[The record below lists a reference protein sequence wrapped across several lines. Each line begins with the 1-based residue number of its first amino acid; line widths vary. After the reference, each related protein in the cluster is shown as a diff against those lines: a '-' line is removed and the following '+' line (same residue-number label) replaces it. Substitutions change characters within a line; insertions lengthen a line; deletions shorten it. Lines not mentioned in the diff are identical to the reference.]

1 MCELGTKSD
10 PIYFFKTQE
19 DNPLKLKTS
28 SLLIAGALFGAAV
41 MPAQANNEAMLDL
54 LKVLRDQGTI
64 TAANY
69 DLLANAAKAD
79 KESLDATDAKADK
92 AGQSDVKITTKGK
105 LKIASTDGNWSFQP
119 IGRVM
124 WDAVAADADSNDS
137 NDDWDGTEL
146 RRARL
151 GFQGSVYDWGYKF
164 EADFAKSDASIKD
177 AYIKY
182 GTKFGD
188 TKFGLKLGQ
197 SHIPFGLNTKVSSK
211 YMTFMD
217 RPFFADSNI
226 SPARQS
232 GAVASLAAKDYK
244 WTLATSVTAGLI
256 SGGYTDEDDT
266 GTTFALRGS
275 FLPYKQD
282 KNHLLQIGAG
292 YMNVSDND
300 SSFKFSQHL
309 VAHKDNTK
317 ISSGTIAAGNYDGS
331 DAFTVDALG
340 VFGSFHAMAEY
351 LDYSADSDLAGSDI
365 DIDGYAVE
373 AGYFLTG
380 ESLKWKKG
388 YTSGIKPK
396 SSAGAWQIAARFES
410 LDIDDGNIAG
420 DDEADKWTVGVNYYP
435 TQNIRLMLNYDK
447 VTTWDQDGSDTK
459 QEPSAIKFR
468 AQAKW

>member
-1 MCELGTKSD
+1 M
-10 PIYFFKTQE
+10 
-19 DNPLKLKTS
+19 KLKTS
-28 SLLIAGALFGAAV
+28 SLLVAATLFGAAV
-41 MPAQANNEAMLDL
+41 LPAQANNDAMIDL

-64 TAANY
+64 TAQNY
-69 DLLANAAKAD
+69 ELLANAAKAD
-79 KESLDATDAKADK
+79 KESLDSVDAKAEK
-92 AGQSDVKITTKGK
+92 AGKSDVKITTKGK

-124 WDAVAADADSNDS
+124 WDAVSADADSGDS
-137 NDDWDGTEL
+137 SDDWDGTEL

-164 EADFAKSDASIKD
+164 EADFAKGGASIKD

-188 TKFGLKLGQ
+188 TKASVKLGQ

-217 RPFFADSNI
+217 RPFFGDSNI
-226 SPARQS
+226 SPARES
-232 GAVASLAAKDYK
+232 GVVASLAAKDYS
-244 WTLATSVTAGLI
+244 WTLASSVTVGSI
-256 SGGYTDEDDT
+256 SGGYTDEDDS

-275 FLPYKQD
+275 FVPYMQD

-292 YMNVSDND
+292 YMNKSDSD
-300 SSFKFSQHL
+300 SSFSFSQHL

-317 ISSGTIAAGNYDGS
+317 IKSGSIDAGNYDGS
-331 DAFTVDALG
+331 DAFTIDAMG

-351 LDYSADSDLAGSDI
+351 LDYSADSDLAGNDI

-396 SSAGAWQIAARFES
+396 SSTGAWQVAARFES
-410 LDIDDGNIAG
+410 LEIDDGNVAG
-420 DDEADKWTVGVNYYP
+420 DDEAKKWTVGLNYYP

-447 VTTWDQDGSDTK
+447 VVTWDQDGADTGE
-459 QEPSAIKFR
+459 EPSAIKFR

>member
-1 MCELGTKSD
+1 M
-10 PIYFFKTQE
+10 
-19 DNPLKLKTS
+19 KLKIS
-28 SLLIAGALFGAAV
+28 SLLITGVLFGTAV
-41 MPAQANNEAMLDL
+41 MPAQANNDAMLDL

-64 TAANY
+64 TSQNY
-69 DLLANAAKAD
+69 DLLIKAAKED
-79 KESLDATDAKADK
+79 KESLNAVDAKADK
-92 AGQSDVKITTKGK
+92 VSESNVKVSTNGK
-105 LKIASTDGNWSFQP
+105 LKVTSADGNWSFQP

-124 WDAVAADADSNDS
+124 WDAISTDDDASDS
-137 NDDWDGTEL
+137 DDDFKGTEL

-164 EADFAKSDASIKD
+164 EADFATGNSGDKKEVAIKD

-217 RPFFADSNI
+217 RPFFADSKI
-226 SPARQS
+226 SPARGS
-232 GAVASLAAKDYK
+232 GIAASLAAKDYS
-244 WTLATSVTAGLI
+244 WTLATAVTTGSI
-256 SGGYTDEDDT
+256 SGGYTDQNYS

-275 FLPYKQD
+275 FVPYMQD
-282 KNHLLQIGAG
+282 KSHLLQIGAG
-292 YMNVSDND
+292 YMNKSDSDN
-300 SSFKFSQHL
+300 SFSFSQHL
-309 VAHKDNTK
+309 VAHKDDTK
-317 ISSGTIAAGNYDGS
+317 IKSGSIAADDYDSS
-331 DAFTVDALG
+331 DAFTLDALG
-340 VFGSFHAMAEY
+340 VYGSFHAMTEY
-351 LDYSADSDLAGSDI
+351 LNYTANNKVGSDV
-365 DIDGYAVE
+365 DINGYAIE

-388 YTSGIKPK
+388 YTSGISPK
-396 SSAGAWQIAARFES
+396 SSSGAWQVAARFES
-410 LDIDDGNIAG
+410 LNIDDGNVLG
-420 DDEADKWTVGVNYYP
+420 DDEAKKWTVGVNYYP

-447 VTTWDQDGSDTK
+447 VVTWDQDGSDTD

>member
-1 MCELGTKSD
+1 M
-10 PIYFFKTQE
+10 
-19 DNPLKLKTS
+19 KLKTT
-28 SLLIAGALFGAAV
+28 SLLIAATLFGAAV
-41 MPAQANNEAMLDL
+41 APAQANNDAMVDL
-54 LKVLRDQGTI
+54 LKVLRDKGTI
-64 TAANY
+64 SAQDF
-69 DLLANAAKAD
+69 DLLTSAARAD
-79 KESLDATDAKADK
+79 KEAFDATDAKVEK
-92 AGQSDVKITTKGK
+92 AGKSGVKVTTKGK

-124 WDAVAADADSNDS
+124 WDAVSADADSNNS
-137 NDDWDGTEL
+137 SDDWDGTEL

-164 EADFAKSDASIKD
+164 EADFATGNNSDSKEVVVKD

-182 GTKFGD
+182 STKFND

-217 RPFFADSNI
+217 RPLFADSNI

-232 GAVASLAAKDYK
+232 GAVVSLAAKDYS
-244 WTLATSVTAGLI
+244 WTLASSVTVGSI
-256 SGGYTDEDDT
+256 KGGYTDEDDT

-275 FLPYKQD
+275 FLPYMED

-292 YMNVSDND
+292 YMNVSDNE

-309 VAHKDNTK
+309 VAHKDHTK
-317 ISSGTIAAGNYDGS
+317 ISSGSIAAGDYDGS
-331 DAFTVDALG
+331 DAFTIDALG
-340 VFGSFHAMAEY
+340 VYGSFHAMAEY
-351 LDYSADSDLAGSDI
+351 LDYSADSAIANNDI
-365 DIDGYAVE
+365 DIDGFAIE

-388 YTSGIKPK
+388 YTSGVKPK
-396 SSAGAWQIAARFES
+396 SSAGAWQVAARFES
-410 LDIDDGNIAG
+410 LDIDDGNLAG
-420 DDEADKWTVGVNYYP
+420 DDEAKKWTIGLNYYP
-435 TQNIRLMLNYDK
+435 TQNVRLMLNYDHI
-447 VTTWDQDGSDTK
+447 TSWDQNGADTD